1 MQIDLRAAQDGEIRA
16 KEQIDGEVVSAL
28 IADLTGDNQCQ
39 LLVVFQTGQGDLIAL
54 KNQFT
59 VLFGFNIFKSS
70 RFSSWLCIPTR
81 GIINCR
87 PETTSDS

>member
-1 MQIDLRAAQDGEIRA
+1 MQIDLRASQDGEIRA

-54 KNQFT
+54 KNQFIGS
-59 VLFGFNIFKSS
+59 FWF
-70 RFSSWLCIPTR
+70 
-81 GIINCR
+81 
-87 PETTSDS
+87 